1 MEAARR
7 ALAEKDAALRDGAN
21 DRDGAD
27 RGTSDGTVD
36 RAGDG
41 SGDGSDGKSG
51 NGSGIGRGDGTAGK
65 TDKDENDEDREKGND
80 ADDKKKRRLRT
91 GPLVPETVKG
101 KIVACGKK
109 SNRKIIYTVFYM
121 SLLQKLPQKRVNT
134 SVALE
139 A

>member
-21 DRDGAD
+21 DRDGSD

-65 TDKDENDEDREKGND
+65 TDKDENDEDGKKGNGSEENKRYD

-91 GPLVPETVKG
+91 GHSVPETVKG
-101 KIVACGKK
+101 KIDA
-109 SNRKIIYTVFYM
+109 
-121 SLLQKLPQKRVNT
+121 
-134 SVALE
+134 SV
-139 A
+139 